1 MSPLDVVPTDISDDA
16 VLPSRL
22 PRFGNPHS
30 RRLRLNLRLR
40 RERFA
45 ALHAGIG
52 RNDNVRRAYDCMKC
66 GRCAILTV

>member
-1 MSPLDVVPTDISDDA
+1 MFVVRMYPLDTVPTDSSDGT

-30 RRLRLNLRLR
+30 RRRFRLR

-52 RNDNVRRAYDCMKC
+52 RNENVRS
-66 GRCAILTV
+66 AIVRNADAVLY